1 MKTNYDKVV
10 DFNKC
15 FGSVVSNVLNPEL
28 FKSNPKLVDLKYSLI
43 DEEVGELVE
52 AYNNNDIVEII
63 DALSDIKYV
72 LHGMAA
78 AFGLNMDVLFPQYL
92 HVFVP
97 YIIKHNNN
105 DTNFT
110 IINTHYNFNRDVKA
124 YKDNIKS
131 VDYKKNLDEFI
142 GIIQNV
148 NKEFPSIIESC
159 NIDSL
164 RINLCKL
171 LYYVNKMGSY
181 IGVNLDESFR
191 IVHDSNMSKVC
202 DSEELAKETV
212 AWYLANDDR
221 YKTPNCRESEYG
233 WVVYNEFTGKILKS
247 IKYTP
252 ADFALLL

>member
-15 FGSVVSNVLNPEL
+15 FGSIVSEVLNPSL
-28 FKSNPKLVDLKYSLI
+28 FNSNPKLVDLKYSLI
-43 DEEVGELVE
+43 DEEINELVE

-72 LHGMAA
+72 LHGMAS
-78 AFGLNMDVLFPQYL
+78 AFGINMDVSFKHYL
-92 HVFVP
+92 HVFVS
-97 YIIKHNNN
+97 IIKNH
-105 DTNFT
+105 DTTNFN
-110 IINTHYNFNRDVKA
+110 IINTHYKFNNDVKNYTA
-124 YKDNIKS
+124 NIKS

-148 NKEFPSIIESC
+148 NKDFTNIIETC

-181 IGVNLDESFR
+181 IGINLDESFR

-202 DSEELAKETV
+202 INENTAKETV
-212 AWYLANDDR
+212 DWYLNNDER
-221 YKTPNCRESEYG
+221 YKTPEYRHSEYG
-233 WVVYNEFTGKILKS
+233 WIVFNKDTGKILKS
-247 IKYTP
+247 IHYIP
-252 ADFALLL
+252 ADFSTLL

>member
-15 FGSVVSNVLNPEL
+15 FGSIVSNVLNPSL
-28 FKSNPKLVDLKYSLI
+28 FKSNPKLVALKYSLI
-43 DEEVGELVE
+43 DEEVGELIE

-78 AFGLNMDVLFPQYL
+78 AFGINMDVAFKQYL
-92 HVFVP
+92 HVFVST
-97 YIIKHNNN
+97 IKNH
-105 DTNFT
+105 DGTNFD
-110 IINTHYNFNRDVKA
+110 IINTHYNFNNDVKN
-124 YKDNIKS
+124 YTDNIKL
-131 VDYKKNLDEFI
+131 DNFKKTLDELI
-142 GIIQNV
+142 VIIQNV
-148 NKEFPSIIESC
+148 NKDFANIIEIC

-181 IGVNLDESFR
+181 IGINLDESFR

-202 DSEELAKETV
+202 ETEELAKETV
-212 AWYLANDDR
+212 KWYLTNDDR
-221 YKTPNCRESEYG
+221 YKTPSYRESAYG
-233 WVVYNEFTGKILKS
+233 WIVYNEFTGKILKS

-252 ADFALLL
+252 ADFTTLL

>member
-15 FGSVVSNVLNPEL
+15 FGSVVSNEVNPSL

-43 DEEVGELVE
+43 DEETKELVE
-52 AYNNNDIVEII
+52 AYNNDDIVDII
-63 DALSDIKYV
+63 GALRDIKYV

-78 AFGLNMDVLFPQYL
+78 AFGLNMDVLFTQYL
-92 HVFVP
+92 HVFVA
-97 YIIKHNNN
+97 YIKN
-105 DTNFT
+105 DEGTNFN
-110 IINTHYNFNRDVKA
+110 IINTHYNYNKNVKD
-124 YKDNIKS
+124 YKENIKL
-131 VDYKKNLDEFI
+131 DDFKKNLNVLID
-142 GIIQNV
+142 IIQNV
-148 NKEFPSIIESC
+148 NKEFPAIIESC

-171 LYYVNKMGSY
+171 LYYVNKTGAF

-202 DSEELAKETV
+202 ETEELAKETV
-212 AWYLANDDR
+212 AWYLANDNR
-221 YKTPNCRESEYG
+221 YNSPNYRESEYG
-233 WVVYNEFTGKILKS
+233 WVVYNEDTGKILKS

-252 ADFALLL
+252 ADFAPLL